1 MQCQCILFGQRE
13 KQWHG
18 GPRQYPSEDS
28 CSWIFSGDHS
38 VPCRRSY
45 LRECVCLQL
54 DHKKLGPFWQ
64 QLDWK
69 GSPEQLKVKA
79 PLIEADNAAGIKKQL
94 LAHFWCLFYDQQ
106 LGMRVP
112 GSGKQDIGDTGPLFP
127 GDSDTDQLYHITKCL
142 GNLTPRHQE
151 SFYKNPLF
159 AGMRLPEVKAKSLNK
174 RYPKLP
180 AAVLDLAM
188 KCLQIDPHKTPSCAE
203 FLECDFFNKDGFAER
218 FAQELKLKIQK
229 DARDHQLKKK
239 TKNKKKPTKIGK
251 RDKDQKEQERK
262 ILGVQDFSIEPK
274 SRNAKLIKVKHSKA
288 HAESSRFSNLSSLYD
303 SAINPFKISSQTSL
317 KDFSISLDYVKNAGI
332 VIPPINQNF
341 SCTAAG
347 MGPLPGNLNY
357 RVGEKS
363 KKYLNQ
369 FLRQWKHS
377 PAGHYS
383 VSLTLVTNEKDILQA
398 NRRTWEFSK
407 TDVHLP
413 ELNHLP
419 ELRGVEA
426 WHPRYV
432 EKENKTISESR
443 VPSLAAID
451 LHTPS
456 LASQQLSG
464 TLMPQASEGS
474 FPRVEH

>member
-1 MQCQCILFGQRE
+1 MSSLSILFFDE
-13 KQWHG
+13 NKNVVLKV
-18 GPRQYPSEDS
+18 YPSMTVES
-28 CSWIFSGDHS
+28 CACS

-54 DHKKLGPFWQ
+54 DYRELRPFWQ

-69 GSPEQLKVKA
+69 GSLEQLKEKA
-79 PLIEADNAAGIKKQL
+79 PLIEADNAAGIKK
-94 LAHFWCLFYDQQ
+94 
-106 LGMRVP
+106 
-112 GSGKQDIGDTGPLFP
+112 GKQDVGDTGPLFP

-151 SFYKNPLF
+151 LFYKNPLF

-180 AAVLDLAM
+180 AAVLDLAR

-203 FLECDFFNKDGFAER
+203 FLECNFFNKDGFAER

-229 DARDHQLKKK
+229 DARDHQLQKKK
-239 TKNKKKPTKIGK
+239 KKNNKTKIGK
-251 RDKDQKEQERK
+251 RDKDQKERDQ
-262 ILGVQDFSIEPK
+262 QDFSIEPK
-274 SRNAKLIKVKHSKA
+274 SRNAKLIKAKHSKA
-288 HAESSRFSNLSSLYD
+288 DAEADRSSNLSSLYD

-398 NRRTWEFSK
+398 NRRKWEFSK

-419 ELRGVEA
+419 ELRGVEV
-426 WHPRYV
+426 WDPRYV